1 MHVQSCCFANLNQLV
16 FDVLLAIADYWH
28 LKLSNNIATYTVL
41 KLDVSHN
48 RGHLLAFHLSVS
60 CFSVCCSCAC
70 LKLLRRNLS
79 SVYHDLLET
88 IQLSCISIFLWS
100 SSTYNQNL
108 YSPSSSQRTFALDVL
123 LLASKLINSS
133 ENFILLLPVFGC
145 NLIQRSRIKT
155 KVSLQNRPY
164 YFLAFFR
171 RRKHR
176 QALGGHGCKTGTSVR

>member
-1 MHVQSCCFANLNQLV
+1 M
-16 FDVLLAIADYWH
+16 
-28 LKLSNNIATYTVL
+28 L

-60 CFSVCCSCAC
+60 YFSVCCSCAC

>member
-1 MHVQSCCFANLNQLV
+1 M
-16 FDVLLAIADYWH
+16 
-28 LKLSNNIATYTVL
+28 
-41 KLDVSHN
+41 
-48 RGHLLAFHLSVS
+48 R
-60 CFSVCCSCAC
+60 C

-123 LLASKLINSS
+123 LLASKLVNSS

-171 RRKHR
+171 RRNIGKR
-176 QALGGHGCKTGTSVR
+176 LAGMECKTGTSVRQNFIQLFRERLSQKMRTRQSRKEIWDMINTLFLTL